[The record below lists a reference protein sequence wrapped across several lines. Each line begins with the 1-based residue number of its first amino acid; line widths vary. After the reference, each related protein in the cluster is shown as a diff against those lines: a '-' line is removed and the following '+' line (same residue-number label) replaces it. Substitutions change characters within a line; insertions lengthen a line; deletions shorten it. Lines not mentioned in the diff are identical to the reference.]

1 MLSKTTKLVTFVKI
15 KQIMAQIRNVYNN
28 EDLTH
33 TPTHP
38 PSNITS
44 SYFDAKVDTQNQL
57 HLQQR
62 E

>member
-1 MLSKTTKLVTFVKI
+1 
-15 KQIMAQIRNVYNN
+15 MAQIRNVYNN